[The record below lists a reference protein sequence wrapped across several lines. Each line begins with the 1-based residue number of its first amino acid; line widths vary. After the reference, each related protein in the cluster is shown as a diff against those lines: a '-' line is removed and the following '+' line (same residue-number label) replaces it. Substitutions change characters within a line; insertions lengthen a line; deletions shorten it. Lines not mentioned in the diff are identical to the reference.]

1 MSQLSNISGYD
12 LNIMKCPE
20 CGYKDTSVIDSR
32 MAKEGL
38 AIRRR
43 RECPECKS
51 RFTTYER
58 IENMVSMV
66 IKKDGRREPFDR
78 QKIKQGLLKACE
90 KRPISMDT
98 IKKVVD
104 RIAKKYEDGSE
115 KEIATTGIGEDMMR
129 QLKEL
134 DKVAYV
140 RFASVYREF
149 KDISEF
155 MDELK
160 GLLKTKL
167 TRKNTG
173 KAKKSRKSK

>member
-1 MSQLSNISGYD
+1 
-12 LNIMKCPE
+12 MKCPE
-20 CGYKDTSVIDSR
+20 CGHIDTSVIDSR
-32 MAKEGL
+32 LAKEGN

-43 RECPECKS
+43 RECPKCNA

-58 IENMVSMV
+58 VENMIPMV

-98 IKKVVD
+98 IERVVA
-104 RIAKKYEDGSE
+104 RIAKKYEDSTD
-115 KEIATTGIGEDMMR
+115 KEIPASEIGSALMAE
-129 QLKEL
+129 LKEL

-155 MDELK
+155 MEELK

-167 TRKNTG
+167 GSKNE
-173 KAKKSRKSK
+173 AKTKKTAKHAGRATA

>member
-1 MSQLSNISGYD
+1 
-12 LNIMKCPE
+12 MKCPG
-20 CGYKDTSVIDSR
+20 CGYIDTSVIDSR
-32 MAKEGL
+32 MSKDGL

-43 RECPECKS
+43 RECPKCAT

-58 IENMVSMV
+58 VENIIPMV
-66 IKKDGRREPFDR
+66 IKKDNRRELFDR

-98 IKKVVD
+98 IEKVVD
-104 RIAKKYEDGSE
+104 RIAKKYEDAAE
-115 KEIATTGIGEDMMR
+115 KEIPASDIGEEIMTE
-129 QLKEL
+129 LKEL

-140 RFASVYREF
+140 RFASVYRDF

-155 MDELK
+155 MDELQ

-167 TRKNTG
+167 TPKEARG
-173 KAKKSRKSK
+173 SKKSRK

>member
-1 MSQLSNISGYD
+1 
-12 LNIMKCPE
+12 MKCPK
-20 CGYKDTSVIDSR
+20 CGFMDTSVVDSR
-32 MAKEGL
+32 MSKDGL

-43 RECPECKS
+43 RLCPKCNT

-58 IENMVSMV
+58 VENMLTMV
-66 IKKDGRREPFDR
+66 IKKDNRREPFDR

-98 IKKVVD
+98 IDKVVD
-104 RIAKKYEDGSE
+104 RIAKKYEDAGE
-115 KEIATTGIGEDMMR
+115 KEISTREIGETVMAE
-129 QLKEL
+129 LKEL

-140 RFASVYREF
+140 RFASVYRDF

-155 MDELK
+155 MDELQ

-167 TRKNTG
+167 TPKESR
-173 KAKKSRKSK
+173 KSRKQSKQ

>member
-1 MSQLSNISGYD
+1 
-12 LNIMKCPE
+12 MKCPE
-20 CGYKDTSVIDSR
+20 CGYIDTSVIDSR
-32 MAKEGL
+32 MSKDGL

-43 RECPECKS
+43 RECPKCNS

-58 IENMVSMV
+58 VENMVPMV
-66 IKKDGRREPFDR
+66 IKKDNRRELFDR

-98 IKKVVD
+98 IEKVVD
-104 RIAKKYEDGSE
+104 RIAKKYEDAAE
-115 KEIATTGIGEDMMR
+115 KEIAASDIGEEIMVE
-129 QLKEL
+129 LKEL

-140 RFASVYREF
+140 RFASVYRDF
-149 KDISEF
+149 KDIGEF

-167 TRKNTG
+167 TPKETG
-173 KAKKSRKSK
+173 RSKKSHK